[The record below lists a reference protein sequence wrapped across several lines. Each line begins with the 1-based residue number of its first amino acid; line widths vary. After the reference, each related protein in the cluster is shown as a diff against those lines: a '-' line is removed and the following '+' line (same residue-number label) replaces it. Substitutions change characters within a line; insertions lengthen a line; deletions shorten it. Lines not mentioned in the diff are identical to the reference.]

1 MVVCFAF
8 QEVSFRGGAAY
19 FLLIGFLQTCC
30 WHCEEAS
37 HPLRQPAAFQ
47 ERRLSMQAS
56 MENSALL
63 TEIADKALLNYDIEV
78 VSKQLIRHNENLLW
92 RVTDHIGNNFAL
104 RIHMPKHGGFIGF
117 QQRKT
122 FIESELMW
130 LQALRTDTDIEVQE
144 PITNKAKELV
154 SFITDESIQ
163 QSIACTLLTWV
174 DGEVFSQDDPAA
186 MELTVKMGALQQTLH
201 AHSQKWVPPA
211 GFRRLIYDETTIVQ
225 ACDNLGKGI
234 QSGIIGN
241 DDYRIVCDVTKL
253 ICSLFANTPKTKA
266 SWGLVHA
273 DFLSGNLL
281 IREGQLIPIDFSL
294 SGWAYYLLDPAICL
308 CNLKKHLRKA
318 FIEGYGLQLTEER
331 LYFIEALT
339 LYIILVAASRQI
351 NNIVWKSWFEKRFP
365 VITGEFCQ
373 KLQRHVSFI
382 YDI

>member
-1 MVVCFAF
+1 
-8 QEVSFRGGAAY
+8 
-19 FLLIGFLQTCC
+19 
-30 WHCEEAS
+30 
-37 HPLRQPAAFQ
+37 
-47 ERRLSMQAS
+47 MQAN
-56 MENSALL
+56 MENGALL
-63 TEIADKALLNYDIEV
+63 TEMADKALLNYDIEV
-78 VSKQLIRHNENLLW
+78 VSKQLIRHNEN
-92 RVTDHIGNNFAL
+92 
-104 RIHMPKHGGFIGF
+104 
-117 QQRKT
+117 Q
-122 FIESELMW
+122 
-130 LQALRTDTDIEVQE
+130 
-144 PITNKAKELV
+144 
-154 SFITDESIQ
+154 
-163 QSIACTLLTWV
+163 
-174 DGEVFSQDDPAA
+174 
-186 MELTVKMGALQQTLH
+186 LTVKMGALQQTLH

-373 KLQRHVSFI
+373 KLQRHISFI